1 MSMLQRKRTSPPRF
15 IQAKR
20 AGVCPE
26 TGKSIAIG
34 DQIAWFPETQK
45 AYHCDSQAADGLRAQ
60 AFATSF
66 QMADANY

>member
-1 MSMLQRKRTSPPRF
+1 MAMPKRNLSHPPRF
-15 IQAKR
+15 ITAKR

-34 DQIAWFPETQK
+34 DQIAWFPATQK
-45 AYHCDSQAADGLRAQ
+45 AYHSDSRSADGLRAQ

>member
-1 MSMLQRKRTSPPRF
+1 MSMPQRKRASKPQF

-26 TGKSIAIG
+26 TGKAIAPG
-34 DQIAWFPETQK
+34 DQIAWFPATQK
-45 AYHCDSQAADGLRAQ
+45 AYHCDSRAAEDLRAQ